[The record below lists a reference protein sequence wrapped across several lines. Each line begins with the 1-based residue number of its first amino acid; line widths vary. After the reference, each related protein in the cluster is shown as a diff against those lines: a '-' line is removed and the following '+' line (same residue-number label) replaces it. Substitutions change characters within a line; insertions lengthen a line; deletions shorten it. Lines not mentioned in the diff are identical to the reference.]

1 MNYQKSIANDYLGFS
16 VAFTSSLSLCHR
28 MHISVSSI
36 HGINTQTI
44 IQRSPSGLK
53 QPFNLIEGL

>member
-16 VAFTSSLSLCHR
+16 VALTSSLSLCHR

-53 QPFNLIEGL
+53 QPFNL